1 MLRIWSRAALAL
13 LLAATLAGAATLDR
27 RTWPGL
33 IGDEATYVMQA
44 QSLAWDFDLRYSR
57 ADFDRFLAQWGTKP
71 DGLILQ
77 RGEGGALV
85 YSKPVSYSLY
95 LAPFLRLAPVRGPA
109 TANAL
114 LLVLTAI
121 VAARVLERRIGPAA
135 PLWVAAWIF
144 ASVAFASVF
153 WVHSDLFLMGLAALA
168 LSLAYGSPEAAE
180 SRRRAVLRW
189 LAVGVLL
196 GIVATSRPFYASLL
210 LPAALAVPPRWRKP
224 GIAALLAGAALL
236 AVSASLFNLAERESW
251 TSYAGARRSFYSYTG
266 FPEVDFPP
274 EELDRQVAQ
283 RGSHAWIPWLHL
295 DARQTAWNSLYFL
308 AGRHVGV
315 LPYYLPLLLG
325 LLAFRP
331 GEGRLALLVAVLAA
345 VGAFF
350 LMRPFNFWGGGGAI
364 ANRYFLPL
372 YPAFWF
378 LAARPAKAGWAL
390 LAAACAAPFLWPL
403 WTHPRSYPLDPEGGY
418 RYVSD
423 VARAWLPY
431 ETTQSHLKP
440 SGRDDFL
447 HNGLWIKPLTNSV
460 RADGD
465 AARLLLAP
473 DRTGEVLI
481 GSPTPLSG
489 VRLDAAN
496 GTVQWFL
503 FHRPR
508 AVHRMWWTDEP
519 FYLYEIDL
527 EAEGG
532 GMAFTLTAQRP
543 ERAPPRPGA
552 LTPALSQGEREKNRG
567 HGRIGK
573 PTNNAASQLFTLSL
587 WERAGVRARAGGLR
601 PRSGRA

>member
-1 MLRIWSRAALAL
+1 MLRTWSWAVLAL
-13 LLAATLAGAATLDR
+13 LLAATLVGAVTLDR

-33 IGDEATYVMQA
+33 IGDEATYLMQA

-77 RGEGGALV
+77 SGDGGALV
-85 YSKPVSYSLY
+85 YSKPVSYSFY
-95 LAPFLRLAPVRGPA
+95 IAPFVRLAPVRGPA
-109 TANAL
+109 IANAL
-114 LLVLTAI
+114 LLLLAAV
-121 VAARVLERRIGPAA
+121 VAAHVLERRIGPAA

-144 ASVAFASVF
+144 ASVAFAYVF
-153 WVHSDLFLMGLAALA
+153 WVHSDLFLMCLAALA
-168 LSLAYGSPEAAE
+168 LSLAYGSPGEE
-180 SRRRAVLRW
+180 SRGRRILRW

-210 LPAALAVPPRWRKP
+210 LPAALAVPVRRRTI

-236 AVSASLFNLAERESW
+236 AASSSLFNLAERESW

-274 EELDRQVAQ
+274 EELQRQVAE
-283 RGSHAWIPWLHL
+283 RGSHAWIPWIHL

-331 GEGRLALLVAVLAA
+331 GEGRWALLLAVVAALAA
-345 VGAFF
+345 FF
-350 LMRPFNFWGGGGAI
+350 VMRPFNFWGGGGAI

-378 LAARPAKAGWAL
+378 LAARPAKAWWAF
-390 LAAACAAPFLWPL
+390 LAAALAAPFLWPL
-403 WTHPRSYPLDPEGGY
+403 WAHPRTYPLDPAGGL

-423 VARAWLPY
+423 VARAGLPY

-440 SGRDDFL
+440 SGKDDFI

-460 RADGD
+460 QVESDG
-465 AARLLLAP
+465 ARLRLTP
-473 DRTGEVLI
+473 GRPGEILI

-496 GTVQWFL
+496 GTAQWFL
-503 FHRPR
+503 LHRPR
-508 AVHRMWWTDEP
+508 AVHRMWWTEEP
-519 FYLYEIDL
+519 FYLYQIDL
-527 EAEGG
+527 EAEGD
-532 GMAFTLTAQRP
+532 GMTFTLTAQRP
-543 ERAPPRPGA
+543 A
-552 LTPALSQGEREKNRG
+552 
-567 HGRIGK
+567 
-573 PTNNAASQLFTLSL
+573 
-587 WERAGVRARAGGLR
+587 
-601 PRSGRA
+601 

>member
-1 MLRIWSRAALAL
+1 MLRTWSWAVLAL
-13 LLAATLAGAATLDR
+13 LLAATLVGAVTLDR

-33 IGDEATYVMQA
+33 IGDEATYLMQA

-77 RGEGGALV
+77 SGDGGALV
-85 YSKPVSYSLY
+85 YSKPVSYSFY
-95 LAPFLRLAPVRGPA
+95 IAPFLRLAPVRGPA
-109 TANAL
+109 LANAL
-114 LLVLTAI
+114 LLL
-121 VAARVLERRIGPAA
+121 VAAVAAARALERRIGPAA

-144 ASVAFASVF
+144 ASVAFAYVF
-153 WVHSDLFLMGLAALA
+153 WVHSDLFLMCLAALA
-168 LSLAYGSPEAAE
+168 LALAYGAPQEEE
-180 SRRRAVLRW
+180 SRNRVVLRW

-210 LPAALAVPPRWRKP
+210 LPAALAVPARQRRI

-236 AVSASLFNLAERESW
+236 AASASLFNLAERETW

-274 EELDRQVAQ
+274 QELQRQVAE
-283 RGSHAWIPWLHL
+283 RGSHAWIPWFHL
-295 DARQTAWNSLYFL
+295 DARQAAWNSLYFL

-331 GEGRLALLVAVLAA
+331 GQGRWALLLAVAAA
-345 VGAFF
+345 VAAFF

-378 LAARPAKAGWAL
+378 LAARPAKARWAV
-390 LAAACAAPFLWPL
+390 LAAVLAAPFLWPL
-403 WTHPRSYPLDPEGGY
+403 WTHPRTYLLDPAGGF

-423 VARAWLPY
+423 VARGWLPY

-440 SGRDDFL
+440 SGKDDFL

-460 RADGD
+460 QAEGDG
-465 AARLLLAP
+465 ARLRLAP
-473 DRTGEVLI
+473 GRRGEILI

-489 VRLDAAN
+489 ARLDAAN
-496 GTVQWFL
+496 GTAQRFL

-508 AVHRMWWTDEP
+508 AVHRMWWTEEP
-519 FYLYEIDL
+519 FYLYQVEL
-527 EAEGG
+527 EAGEG
-532 GMAFTLTAQRP
+532 MTFTLTAQRP
-543 ERAPPRPGA
+543 E
-552 LTPALSQGEREKNRG
+552 
-567 HGRIGK
+567 
-573 PTNNAASQLFTLSL
+573 
-587 WERAGVRARAGGLR
+587 
-601 PRSGRA
+601 